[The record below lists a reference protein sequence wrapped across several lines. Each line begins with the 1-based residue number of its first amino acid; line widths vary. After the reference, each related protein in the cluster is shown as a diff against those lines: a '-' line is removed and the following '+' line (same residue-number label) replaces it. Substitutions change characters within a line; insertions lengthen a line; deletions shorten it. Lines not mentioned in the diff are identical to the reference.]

1 MSDSLQKNNNTPNG
15 LSRFQY
21 VPNYGMEEENTGTDS
36 LDPKKIISIILRY
49 KWLILLLM
57 MVGAT
62 AAWFY
67 ADTLP
72 RIYRSSGTLSIS
84 SSDASTNDEL
94 SQIISQATGYG
105 TNTTFANE
113 LEVLQSR
120 RFSRQIADKLIME
133 NESENAQGFPSLWS
147 TDQETGEVYR
157 AGEETVAS
165 RIRKGIDFRRPNE
178 EANIV
183 EVSFSSTSPREAMV
197 VVNTAM
203 NIYVQSSTEQ
213 NREAA
218 ESTAEYLENE
228 KKRLK
233 EKLEKSEQELRR
245 YMDSTGIVQVDE
257 QASGIVSQ
265 RASVETELQ
274 NIDLELKSIEE
285 AISNY
290 EDRLEKIKPGLS
302 EQFAEAI
309 GPRIQNSQQELADY
323 EREKTL
329 IITKNPGVLER
340 NPLPQR
346 LQYVNEQISR
356 LKNEIK
362 NLSSQLFTEGDEFVG
377 LNGEERAGIV
387 AGIQGNLVE
396 LRIAKNQNES
406 RREALLE
413 QKKEM
418 DASFNSLPEGMVEL
432 AKLQR
437 DVRIN
442 EELWLNV
449 SRQYADMSTL
459 KQSQFGFG
467 RIIDPGEM
475 PSFPIS
481 PNKKIILMLGIML
494 SGFICAGFIFVR
506 EFMDN
511 SLKDVDQ
518 LRTVYMPSMT
528 LSVIPTFEKTSSKN
542 KKFFKQG
549 EGSIPDELVMLS
561 NPAGFSAEAIRRL
574 KNNIIY
580 QHGEVPPKTIA
591 VTSAEKGDGKSTIV
605 SNLAI
610 SFAEEGYRTLV
621 IDADFRRPKIQ
632 SYFGL
637 GAKEG
642 LSDYLNANISVQQL
656 IQDTD
661 LTDLKII
668 TAGKEIQR
676 PENIG
681 GSLVFKQL
689 INKMEQV
696 FDVIILDTP
705 PFGIISDSTALL
717 KNADTT
723 LVVGRY
729 RKTNRGL
736 LFRTVEELGRIHAN
750 VSRIVLNDFDYRKE
764 MGSYYGS
771 GYYQALYTNYESYV
785 K

>member
-1 MSDSLQKNNNTPNG
+1 MSDSLQRNNKNVPNG
-15 LSRFQY
+15 ISKFQFN
-21 VPNYGMEEENTGTDS
+21 PEYGFDNDQSETSS
-36 LDPKKIISIILRY
+36 LDPKKIISVIFRY
-49 KWLILLLM
+49 KWLILLLLM
-57 MVGAT
+57 AGAT

-67 ADTLP
+67 ADSLP
-72 RIYRSSGTLSIS
+72 RIYQSSGTLSIS

-94 SQIISQATGYG
+94 SQIISQTTGYG

-113 LEVLQSR
+113 LQVLQSR
-120 RFSRQIADKLIME
+120 KFSQQIAEKLLVAYD
-133 NESENAQGFPSLWS
+133 SANAHSFPVLWS
-147 TDQETGEVYR
+147 TEPETERRFR
-157 AGEETVAS
+157 AGQETVAS
-165 RIRKGIDFRRPNE
+165 RIRNGINFRRPDE
-178 EANIV
+178 DANIV
-183 EVSFSSTSPREAMV
+183 EISFLSISPREAMA

-203 NIYVQSSTEQ
+203 NIYVESSTQQ
-213 NREAA
+213 NREAT
-218 ESTAEYLENE
+218 ESTAEYLEKE

-233 EKLEKSEQELRR
+233 EKLDKSEQELRR
-245 YMDSTGIVQVDE
+245 YMDETGIVQVDE
-257 QASGIVSQ
+257 QASGIVTQ
-265 RASVETELQ
+265 RANVETELQ
-274 NIDLELKSIEE
+274 NVTLELNSIEE

-290 EDRLEKIKPGLS
+290 EERLEKIKPGLS
-302 EQFAEAI
+302 EQFAEAV
-309 GPRIQNSQQELADY
+309 GPRIQNSQEELAKY
-323 EREKTL
+323 ERERTL

-340 NPLPQR
+340 EPLPKR
-346 LQYVNEQISR
+346 LQYVNEQIDN
-356 LKNEIK
+356 LKQEIK
-362 NLSSQLFTEGDEFVG
+362 SLSAQLFTEGDEFVG
-377 LNGEERAGIV
+377 LNGEERAAIV
-387 AGIQGNLVE
+387 ADIQSNLVE
-396 LRIAKNQNES
+396 LRITKNQNES
-406 RREALLE
+406 RRNALLE
-413 QKKEM
+413 QKGEM

-449 SRQYADMSTL
+449 SRQFADMSTL

-475 PSFPIS
+475 PSNPIS
-481 PNKKIILMLGIML
+481 PNKKIILLLGIML
-494 SGFICAGFIFVR
+494 SGLICSGIIFIR

-511 SLKDVDQ
+511 SLKDVDH
-518 LRTVYMPSMT
+518 LRTVYMPSLA
-528 LSVIPTFEKTSSKN
+528 LSVVPTFEKGSG
-542 KKFFKQG
+542 KKYFKKG
-549 EGSIPDELVMLS
+549 EGSVPRELVSLS

-580 QHGEVPPKTIA
+580 QHGDLPPKTIA

-610 SFAEEGYRTLV
+610 SFAEEGYRTLI

-637 GAKEG
+637 GNKSG
-642 LSDYLNANISVQQL
+642 LSDYLNANISIQDL
-656 IQDTD
+656 IQETD
-661 LTDLKII
+661 LHDLKII

-723 LVVGRY
+723 IVVGRY

-736 LFRTVEELGRIHAN
+736 LFRTIEELGRIQAN
-750 VSRIVLNDFDYRKE
+750 VSRIVLNDFDYSKE
-764 MGSYYGS
+764 MGNYYGS
-771 GYYQALYTNYESYV
+771 GYYQALYSNYEAYV